1 MAMGPFIKALILII
15 SYLIGLAISDLV
27 LPDKANPDV
36 KSIGTENLSKPKPEE
51 GQPPS
56 SSPKINIFENIR
68 FSIHRNGETEPCGH
82 TTVTLS
88 DALAKLNIEEGG
100 LPDSFDKMSRY
111 ELDQLLTASIGKHAL
126 RTSACGVEKAPPEIK
141 WKRRM
146 TWGRGENYR
155 IEGIDSQ
162 LLTYCDMGEEHT
174 PILPD
179 HDQLKKIMTNGV
191 NSYPCHFHTREG
203 LRFTA
208 YQQLV
213 DYIQQQKLQSDH
225 EEECSVGDDGMSVC
239 SESHKMFDVHLYAVP
254 AGRPFVFAPSF
265 IGEVFEISH
274 VTPKS
279 EKPISL
285 VVMSLSPRVF
295 DVLNFF
301 DNDESKAIVAKALAE
316 TSDTHRIKRSSTGAS
331 GYNLNSQRTSEN
343 GFDTHGKTAIVVKK

>member
-1 MAMGPFIKALILII
+1 MAMRTFIKALILII
-15 SYLIGLAISDLV
+15 PYLVGLAISDLV
-27 LPDKANPDV
+27 LPDTANTKV
-36 KSIGTENLSKPKPEE
+36 KSIGTEKFSKLKLQET
-51 GQPPS
+51 QPSP
-56 SSPKINIFENIR
+56 SPKINIFENIR
-68 FSIHRNGETEPCGH
+68 FAIHRNGEKKPCGH
-82 TTVTLS
+82 TTVILP

-100 LPDSFDKMSRY
+100 LPNSFDKMSLY
-111 ELDQLLTASIGKHAL
+111 ELDNLLTASIGKHAL
-126 RTSACGVEKAPPEIK
+126 PTSACGVEKAPPEIK
-141 WKRRM
+141 GKKRM
-146 TWGRGENYR
+146 TWGRGEAYR

-179 HDQLKKIMTNGV
+179 HDRLKEIITNGV

-203 LRFTA
+203 LRFTT

-213 DYIQQQKLQSDH
+213 DYIQQQKLQSGR
-225 EEECSVGDDGMSVC
+225 EQECSVGEDGTQVC
-239 SESHKMFDVHLYAVP
+239 SESHKMFDVDLYAVP

-265 IGEVFEISH
+265 IGEVFEIPH

-301 DNDESKAIVAKALAE
+301 DNEESDAIVAKALAE
-316 TSDTHRIKRSSTGAS
+316 TSETHKIKRSSTGAS